1 MSDAQLSLAA
11 AILGPLWV
19 EVVFVGGVTIHL
31 WLTDEAAPPARATD
45 DVDVICDVHTRGAY
59 YAVAERLRERGLTEA
74 LDEPVMCRWRHRAT
88 GLAID
93 VMPVAGDVLGFT
105 NRWYSLGIETA
116 VERTLGSGAVIRAVT
131 PPVVVATKLAA
142 WRGRG
147 RGDVILSRDVHDI
160 LVLVNG
166 RGELAEEL
174 AGQPTELRDY
184 VAAELK
190 ALRALPYFDYAIQ
203 GVVRG
208 YGPAATARAAVV
220 QERVAAIVARLS
232 TTP

>member
-1 MSDAQLSLAA
+1 M
-11 AILGPLWV
+11 
-19 EVVFVGGVTIHL
+19 
-31 WLTDEAAPPARATD
+31 
-45 DVDVICDVHTRGAY
+45 ICDVHTSGAY
-59 YAVAERLRERGLTEA
+59 YAVAERLRERDLTEA
-74 LDEPVMCRWRHRAT
+74 LDEPVICRWRHRAT

-105 NRWYSLGIETA
+105 NRWYALGIETP

-142 WRGRG
+142 WQGRG

-166 RGELAEEL
+166 RGELAGEF

-184 VAAELK
+184 VAAELE

-203 GVVRG
+203 DVVRG
-208 YGPAATARAAVV
+208 YGLAATARAAVV

-232 TTP
+232 TTV